1 MPKDRRKSII
11 GVPIGAPKGR
21 ATRSKATGRLKTNF
35 DTMTLVVLSLFFFFL
50 NWQ

>member
-21 ATRSKATGRLKTNF
+21 ATRLKARGRLKTNF

-50 NWQ
+50 N